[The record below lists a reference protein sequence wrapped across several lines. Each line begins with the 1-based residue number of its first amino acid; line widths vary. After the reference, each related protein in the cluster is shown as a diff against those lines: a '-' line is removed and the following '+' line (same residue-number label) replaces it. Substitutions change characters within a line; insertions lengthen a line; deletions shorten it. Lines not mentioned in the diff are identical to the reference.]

1 MMWVGVFLLV
11 NAAFSALV
19 WSRLYARIDKDE
31 RSRDENGKKTK
42 FYKVHAA
49 LYSIEL
55 LLAITSVTLGVSVLA
70 GWVY

>member
-1 MMWVGVFLLV
+1 MMWVGIFLLV

-19 WSRLYARIDKDE
+19 WSRLYARIDNDE

-55 LLAITSVTLGVSVLA
+55 LLAITSVVLGVSVLA
-70 GWVY
+70 GWIY